1 LKANLTISKLKKAIQ
16 GKRLTIKN
24 EPTVLFWHRLNYQ
37 LISIEQK
44 GTKTFILVDD
54 EYGDTKT
61 NAELILLNLLIYE
74 YQDYLEA
81 SDYLIWCKEKGL
93 SVESTEARAHYS
105 NLREKE
111 HFLSEFLEDL
121 TPVSPLEWQLNSG
134 EAQALRENN
143 Y

>member
-1 LKANLTISKLKKAIQ
+1 MKANLTISKLKKAIQ
-16 GKRLTIKN
+16 EKRLTIKN

-74 YQDYLEA
+74 YL
-81 SDYLIWCKEKGL
+81 
-93 SVESTEARAHYS
+93 
-105 NLREKE
+105 
-111 HFLSEFLEDL
+111 
-121 TPVSPLEWQLNSG
+121 
-134 EAQALRENN
+134 
-143 Y
+143 